1 MRWVDPGQ
9 FQLRPINSP
18 SVLIHWGYQVLMA
31 ENLEPAQRLEFLHF
45 GHAFM
50 SNLDNVQSSV
60 FPYGLMHSSNA
71 RTLAGG
77 SGNEPPREVPRH
89 S

>member
-1 MRWVDPGQ
+1 
-9 FQLRPINSP
+9 
-18 SVLIHWGYQVLMA
+18 MA